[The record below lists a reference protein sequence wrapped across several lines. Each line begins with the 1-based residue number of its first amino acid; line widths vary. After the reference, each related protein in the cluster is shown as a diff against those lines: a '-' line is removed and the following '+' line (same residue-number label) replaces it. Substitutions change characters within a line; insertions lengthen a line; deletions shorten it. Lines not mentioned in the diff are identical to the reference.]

1 MSTPVIHLESCLRTT
16 SSRFGS
22 YWDKLEWDYR
32 NESVLMD
39 YAKQKLL
46 GGPDALEE
54 HDRAGSLACLSTRFA
69 LEFNMDETAH
79 DVAHTQVEWH
89 LRLCILATAG
99 LEKMVTISGS
109 EPLLA
114 EAAYQ
119 LMKAQEG
126 AKKSAVCHLAMH
138 PDLNCIDRGRRGELV
153 AALLIM
159 QAYDAAREFSYGRT
173 VSVVNFMKALLPP
186 QKYNTLLQSAP
197 TSLSMSHSAQT
208 TFKAIFEDYGM
219 WFNHIIKIERKEMI
233 SIDHLWKFVVRGAM
247 ILCATNQEGIDI
259 VLPVCHMTQKFG
271 PDSVTAI
278 IIQVKNA
285 KDYEATLQGHLFD
298 AMDTVVKSTIFCK
311 LPEPRVDCDP
321 DCNCDCEPTTKT
333 QVEPEKK
340 RRKVAHPE
348 PVKVNPK
355 AVIRMVM
362 ALASPEPA
370 VVFKDWPEKKH
381 DFDGFTT
388 FDIWLAGLS
397 TETFRQIQD
406 GDLEHYKILLDRSL
420 APHDAFELKD
430 VAQIGKKAKKSRG
443 SRRQKMVPLAFPEQ
457 AHHRIHQVKDL

>member
-46 GGPDALEE
+46 GGPDTLEE
-54 HDRAGSLACLSTRFA
+54 QVREGSLACLSTRLA
-69 LEFNMDETAH
+69 LQFNMDKTAH
-79 DVAHTQVEWH
+79 DVAYAQVKWH
-89 LRLCILATAG
+89 MRLCIAATAG
-99 LEKMVTISGS
+99 LEKMVTIPGS

-119 LMKAQEG
+119 LMKAREG
-126 AKKSAVCHLAMH
+126 VKKSAVCHLAMH
-138 PDLNCIDRGRRGELV
+138 SDLNCIDRGRCGELV

-159 QAYDAAREFSYGRT
+159 QACDAAREFSNGRC
-173 VSVVNFMKALLPP
+173 VSVVDFMKALLPP

-197 TSLSMSHSAQT
+197 TSLPKNHDDQR
-208 TFKAIFEDYGM
+208 TFKAIFEDWRM
-219 WFNHIIKIERKEMI
+219 WFNHIIKIERKELI
-233 SIDHLWKFVVRGAM
+233 SIDYLWEFVVRGAM
-247 ILCATNQEGIDI
+247 ILCTTNQEGIDI
-259 VLPVCHMTQKFG
+259 VLPVCHMTQKLG

-278 IIQVKNA
+278 IIQVKNT
-285 KDYEATLQGHLFD
+285 KDYKATLQGHLFD

-311 LPEPRVDCDP
+311 LPEPGVDCDP
-321 DCNCDCEPTTKT
+321 DCDCEPTTKT
-333 QVEPEKK
+333 PAEPEKK

-348 PVKVNPK
+348 PEKVNPK

-370 VVFKDWPEKKH
+370 VVFKDRPEKMH
-381 DFDGFTT
+381 HFDGFTT

-397 TETFRQIQD
+397 AETFRQIQD
-406 GDLEHYKILLDRSL
+406 EDLEHYKTLLEHSL

-443 SRRQKMVPLAFPEQ
+443 SRRRKMVPLAFPEH
-457 AHHRIHQVKDL
+457 AHHRIHQVKDQ